1 MPAKSRTV
9 VVSIAMSDVRFQDD
23 RVSVAVFL
31 FKTYFLLSPA
41 TYMVSDAPSGDIF
54 STGIPPLPA
63 ADSTLLAG

>member
-1 MPAKSRTV
+1 
-9 VVSIAMSDVRFQDD
+9 MSDVRFQDD

-41 TYMVSDAPSGDIF
+41 TYVVSDAPSGDIF